1 MSLLLKISGLTSF
14 ILFLLNPL
22 MILSVFIIL
31 IGLSNVTIAE
41 TNIEKCNRI
50 IYETHSVKSD
60 NEKLNKQHQK
70 FAMCIADRSSMI
82 FVETKCECS
91 SPKQMLQCIDQYA
104 TNKSI
109 SQLDLLNA
117 IASDCSKNISE
128 TKVDQ
133 TQYLNKNC
141 NSKFKNFF
149 YFIIYSF
156 NSNQIFSPQ

>member
-1 MSLLLKISGLTSF
+1 MYSLLKLSGLSSF
-14 ILFLLNPL
+14 LLFILNPL
-22 MILSVFIIL
+22 IICSFL
-31 IGLSNVTIAE
+31 VWLSNETIAE

-50 IYETHSVKSD
+50 IYETHKLKSD

-82 FVETKCECS
+82 FIETKCECS

-109 SQLDLLNA
+109 SQMDLLNA
-117 IASDCSKNISE
+117 IASDCSKNIPD

-133 TQYLNKNC
+133 T
-141 NSKFKNFF
+141 
-149 YFIIYSF
+149 
-156 NSNQIFSPQ
+156 

>member
-1 MSLLLKISGLTSF
+1 MYSLLKLSVLPSF
-14 ILFLLNPL
+14 LLFILNPL
-22 MILSVFIIL
+22 MILSIL
-31 IGLSNVTIAE
+31 IGLSSETNAE

-50 IYETHSVKSD
+50 IYETHTVKSD

-109 SQLDLLNA
+109 SQMDLLNA
-117 IASDCSKNISE
+117 IASDCSKNIHGA
-128 TKVDQ
+128 KVDQ
-133 TQYLNKNC
+133 T
-141 NSKFKNFF
+141 
-149 YFIIYSF
+149 
-156 NSNQIFSPQ
+156 

>member
-1 MSLLLKISGLTSF
+1 MYSLLKLSGLPIFLLF
-14 ILFLLNPL
+14 ILNPL
-22 MILSVFIIL
+22 MILSFL
-31 IGLSNVTIAE
+31 IGLSNETIAE

-50 IYETHSVKSD
+50 IYETHTVKSD

-109 SQLDLLNA
+109 SQMDLLNA
-117 IASDCSKNISE
+117 IASDCSKDIPE

-133 TQYLNKNC
+133 T
-141 NSKFKNFF
+141 
-149 YFIIYSF
+149 
-156 NSNQIFSPQ
+156 

>member
-1 MSLLLKISGLTSF
+1 MSLLLKLTGLTSF
-14 ILFLLNPL
+14 LLFLINPIIILF
-22 MILSVFIIL
+22 VFTIL
-31 IGLSNVTIAE
+31 IGLSNETFAE

-50 IYETHSVKSD
+50 IYKTHTIKSD

-109 SQLDLLNA
+109 SQMDLLNA
-117 IASDCSKNISE
+117 IASDCSKNIPE

-133 TQYLNKNC
+133 T
-141 NSKFKNFF
+141 
-149 YFIIYSF
+149 
-156 NSNQIFSPQ
+156 

>member
-1 MSLLLKISGLTSF
+1 MYSLLKLSGLPSF
-14 ILFLLNPL
+14 LLFILNPL
-22 MILSVFIIL
+22 MILSFL
-31 IGLSNVTIAE
+31 IGLSNETIAE

-50 IYETHSVKSD
+50 IYETHTVKSD

-109 SQLDLLNA
+109 SKMDLLNA
-117 IASDCSKNISE
+117 IASDCSKNVPK
-128 TKVDQ
+128 TKIDR
-133 TQYLNKNC
+133 T
-141 NSKFKNFF
+141 
-149 YFIIYSF
+149 
-156 NSNQIFSPQ
+156 

>member
-1 MSLLLKISGLTSF
+1 MYSLLKLSVLPSF
-14 ILFLLNPL
+14 LLFILNPL
-22 MILSVFIIL
+22 MILSFL
-31 IGLSNVTIAE
+31 IGLSNETIAE

-50 IYETHSVKSD
+50 IYETHTVKSD

-91 SPKQMLQCIDQYA
+91 SPTQMLQCIDQYA

-109 SQLDLLNA
+109 SQMDLLNA
-117 IASDCSKNISE
+117 IASDCSKNIPE

-133 TQYLNKNC
+133 T
-141 NSKFKNFF
+141 
-149 YFIIYSF
+149 
-156 NSNQIFSPQ
+156 

>member
-1 MSLLLKISGLTSF
+1 MYSLLKLYGLPSF
-14 ILFLLNPL
+14 LLFILNPL
-22 MILSVFIIL
+22 MILSFL
-31 IGLSNVTIAE
+31 IGLSNETIAE

-50 IYETHSVKSD
+50 IYETHTVKSD

-104 TNKSI
+104 TKKSI
-109 SQLDLLNA
+109 SQMDLLNA
-117 IASDCSKNISE
+117 IASDCSKNIPE

-133 TQYLNKNC
+133 T
-141 NSKFKNFF
+141 
-149 YFIIYSF
+149 
-156 NSNQIFSPQ
+156 

>member
-1 MSLLLKISGLTSF
+1 MYSLLKLSVLPSF
-14 ILFLLNPL
+14 LLFILNPL
-22 MILSVFIIL
+22 MILSFL
-31 IGLSNVTIAE
+31 IGLSNETIAE

-50 IYETHSVKSD
+50 IYETHTVKSD

-82 FVETKCECS
+82 FVETKCECN

-109 SQLDLLNA
+109 SQMDLLNA

-128 TKVDQ
+128 IKVDQ
-133 TQYLNKNC
+133 T
-141 NSKFKNFF
+141 
-149 YFIIYSF
+149 
-156 NSNQIFSPQ
+156 

>member
-1 MSLLLKISGLTSF
+1 MFSLLKLSGLPSFLLF
-14 ILFLLNPL
+14 ILNLLI
-22 MILSVFIIL
+22 ILSFLIFL
-31 IGLSNVTIAE
+31 IGLSNEIIAE

-50 IYETHSVKSD
+50 IYETHTVKSN

-70 FAMCIADRSSMI
+70 FAMCIADRSSVI

-109 SQLDLLNA
+109 SQMELLNA

-133 TQYLNKNC
+133 T
-141 NSKFKNFF
+141 
-149 YFIIYSF
+149 
-156 NSNQIFSPQ
+156 

>member
-1 MSLLLKISGLTSF
+1 MYSLLKLSVLPSF
-14 ILFLLNPL
+14 LLFILNPL
-22 MILSVFIIL
+22 MILSFL
-31 IGLSNVTIAE
+31 IGLSNETIAE

-50 IYETHSVKSD
+50 IYETHTLKSD

-109 SQLDLLNA
+109 SQMDLLNA
-117 IASDCSKNISE
+117 IASDCSKNIPE

-133 TQYLNKNC
+133 T
-141 NSKFKNFF
+141 
-149 YFIIYSF
+149 
-156 NSNQIFSPQ
+156 

>member
-1 MSLLLKISGLTSF
+1 MYSLLKLSVLPSF
-14 ILFLLNPL
+14 LLFILNPL
-22 MILSVFIIL
+22 MILSFL
-31 IGLSNVTIAE
+31 IGLSNETIAE

-50 IYETHSVKSD
+50 IYETHTVKSD

-70 FAMCIADRSSMI
+70 FAMCIAGRSSMI

-109 SQLDLLNA
+109 SQMDLLNA

-133 TQYLNKNC
+133 
-141 NSKFKNFF
+141 
-149 YFIIYSF
+149 I
-156 NSNQIFSPQ
+156 

>member
-1 MSLLLKISGLTSF
+1 MYSLLKLSRLPSFLLF
-14 ILFLLNPL
+14 ILNPV
-22 MILSVFIIL
+22 MILSFLIFL
-31 IGLSNVTIAE
+31 IGLSNETIAE

-50 IYETHSVKSD
+50 IYETHTVKSD

-70 FAMCIADRSSMI
+70 FAMCIVDRSSMI

-109 SQLDLLNA
+109 SQMDLLNA
-117 IASDCSKNISE
+117 IASDCSKNIPE

-133 TQYLNKNC
+133 T
-141 NSKFKNFF
+141 
-149 YFIIYSF
+149 
-156 NSNQIFSPQ
+156 

>member
-1 MSLLLKISGLTSF
+1 MYSLLKLSVLPSF
-14 ILFLLNPL
+14 LLFILNPL
-22 MILSVFIIL
+22 MILSFL
-31 IGLSNVTIAE
+31 IGLSNETIAE

-50 IYETHSVKSD
+50 IYETHTVKSD

-109 SQLDLLNA
+109 SQMDLLNA
-117 IASDCSKNISE
+117 IASDCSKNTVSYTHLRAHE
-128 TKVDQ
+128 TG
-133 TQYLNKNC
+133 
-141 NSKFKNFF
+141 
-149 YFIIYSF
+149 
-156 NSNQIFSPQ
+156 

>member
-1 MSLLLKISGLTSF
+1 MYSLLKLSGLPSF
-14 ILFLLNPL
+14 LLFTLNPL
-22 MILSVFIIL
+22 LILSFL
-31 IGLSNVTIAE
+31 IGLSNETIAE

-50 IYETHSVKSD
+50 IYETHTVKSD

-109 SQLDLLNA
+109 SQMDLLNA
-117 IASDCSKNISE
+117 IASDCSKNIPE

-133 TQYLNKNC
+133 T
-141 NSKFKNFF
+141 
-149 YFIIYSF
+149 
-156 NSNQIFSPQ
+156 

>member
-1 MSLLLKISGLTSF
+1 MSLLLKLSGLTSF

-22 MILSVFIIL
+22 MILSFL
-31 IGLSNVTIAE
+31 IGLSNETIAE

-50 IYETHSVKSD
+50 IYETHTVKSD

-109 SQLDLLNA
+109 SQMDLLNA
-117 IASDCSKNISE
+117 IASDCSKNIHGA
-128 TKVDQ
+128 KVDQ
-133 TQYLNKNC
+133 T
-141 NSKFKNFF
+141 
-149 YFIIYSF
+149 
-156 NSNQIFSPQ
+156 

>member
-1 MSLLLKISGLTSF
+1 MYSLLKLSGLPSF
-14 ILFLLNPL
+14 LLFILNPL
-22 MILSVFIIL
+22 MILSFL
-31 IGLSNVTIAE
+31 IGLSNETIAE

-50 IYETHSVKSD
+50 IYETHTVKSD

-91 SPKQMLQCIDQYA
+91 SSKQMLQCIDQYA

-109 SQLDLLNA
+109 SQIDLLNA
-117 IASDCSKNISE
+117 IASDCSKNIPE

-133 TQYLNKNC
+133 T
-141 NSKFKNFF
+141 
-149 YFIIYSF
+149 
-156 NSNQIFSPQ
+156 

>member
-1 MSLLLKISGLTSF
+1 MYSLLKLSVLPSF
-14 ILFLLNPL
+14 LLFILNPL
-22 MILSVFIIL
+22 MILSFL
-31 IGLSNVTIAE
+31 IGLSNETIAE

-50 IYETHSVKSD
+50 IYETHTVKSD

-109 SQLDLLNA
+109 SQIDLLNV
-117 IASDCSKNISE
+117 IASDCSKNIPE

-133 TQYLNKNC
+133 T
-141 NSKFKNFF
+141 
-149 YFIIYSF
+149 
-156 NSNQIFSPQ
+156 

>member
-1 MSLLLKISGLTSF
+1 MYSLLKLSELPSFLSF
-14 ILFLLNPL
+14 ILNPVV
-22 MILSVFIIL
+22 ILSFLIFL
-31 IGLSNVTIAE
+31 IGLSNETIAE

-50 IYETHSVKSD
+50 IYETHTVKSD

-70 FAMCIADRSSMI
+70 FAICIADRSSMI

-109 SQLDLLNA
+109 SQMDLLNA
-117 IASDCSKNISE
+117 IASDCSKNIPE

-133 TQYLNKNC
+133 T
-141 NSKFKNFF
+141 
-149 YFIIYSF
+149 
-156 NSNQIFSPQ
+156 

>member
-1 MSLLLKISGLTSF
+1 MSSLLKLSGLPSF
-14 ILFLLNPL
+14 LLFILNPL
-22 MILSVFIIL
+22 MILSFL
-31 IGLSNVTIAE
+31 IGLSNETIAE

-50 IYETHSVKSD
+50 IYETHTVKSD

-109 SQLDLLNA
+109 SQMDLLNA
-117 IASDCSKNISE
+117 IASDCSKNIPE

-133 TQYLNKNC
+133 T
-141 NSKFKNFF
+141 
-149 YFIIYSF
+149 
-156 NSNQIFSPQ
+156 

>member
-1 MSLLLKISGLTSF
+1 MYSLLKLSGLPSF
-14 ILFLLNPL
+14 LLFILNPL
-22 MILSVFIIL
+22 MILSFLIFL
-31 IGLSNVTIAE
+31 IGLSSETIAE

-50 IYETHSVKSD
+50 IYETHTLESD

-104 TNKSI
+104 TKKSI
-109 SQLDLLNA
+109 SQMDLLNA
-117 IASDCSKNISE
+117 IASDCSKNILE

-133 TQYLNKNC
+133 T
-141 NSKFKNFF
+141 
-149 YFIIYSF
+149 
-156 NSNQIFSPQ
+156 

>member
-1 MSLLLKISGLTSF
+1 MYSLLKLSVLPSF
-14 ILFLLNPL
+14 LLFILNPL
-22 MILSVFIIL
+22 MILSFL
-31 IGLSNVTIAE
+31 IGLSNETIAE

-50 IYETHSVKSD
+50 IYETHTVKSD

-104 TNKSI
+104 TKKSI
-109 SQLDLLNA
+109 SQMDLLNA

-128 TKVDQ
+128 TTVDQ
-133 TQYLNKNC
+133 T
-141 NSKFKNFF
+141 
-149 YFIIYSF
+149 
-156 NSNQIFSPQ
+156 

>member
-1 MSLLLKISGLTSF
+1 MMSSLLRLSGLPSF
-14 ILFLLNPL
+14 LLFILNPL
-22 MILSVFIIL
+22 MILSFLIFL
-31 IGLSNVTIAE
+31 IGLSNETIAE

-50 IYETHSVKSD
+50 IYETHTVKSD

-82 FVETKCECS
+82 FIETKCECS

-109 SQLDLLNA
+109 SQMDLLNA
-117 IASDCSKNISE
+117 IASDCSKNITE

-133 TQYLNKNC
+133 T
-141 NSKFKNFF
+141 
-149 YFIIYSF
+149 
-156 NSNQIFSPQ
+156 

>member
-1 MSLLLKISGLTSF
+1 MYSLLKLSVLPSF
-14 ILFLLNPL
+14 LLFILNPL
-22 MILSVFIIL
+22 MILSFL
-31 IGLSNVTIAE
+31 IGLSNETIAE

-50 IYETHSVKSD
+50 IYETHTVKSD

-109 SQLDLLNA
+109 SQMDLLNA
-117 IASDCSKNISE
+117 IASDCSKNILE
-128 TKVDQ
+128 TKVDR
-133 TQYLNKNC
+133 T
-141 NSKFKNFF
+141 
-149 YFIIYSF
+149 
-156 NSNQIFSPQ
+156 

>member
-1 MSLLLKISGLTSF
+1 MYSLLKLSGLPSF
-14 ILFLLNPL
+14 LLFILNPL
-22 MILSVFIIL
+22 LILSFL
-31 IGLSNVTIAE
+31 IGLSNATIAE

-50 IYETHSVKSD
+50 IYETHTVKSD

-109 SQLDLLNA
+109 SQMDLLNA
-117 IASDCSKNISE
+117 IASDCSKNTPE

-133 TQYLNKNC
+133 T
-141 NSKFKNFF
+141 
-149 YFIIYSF
+149 
-156 NSNQIFSPQ
+156 